1 MLKRF
6 IRPFITTPISLY
18 AIPKKNKLP
27 PRPLWLV
34 KEDEIEEKF
43 IKSGGPGGQKVNKVN
58 TKVEIRHIPTNIVVS
73 CQESR
78 LQERNRIKA
87 RELLALRLDDLYN
100 PGNSRNA
107 VLKERAQ
114 KVKQSKSKKSN
125 RKYKLLDEESRLKK
139 QKELED
145 EQNLMKELDIN
156 VNADEFDD
164 FIKNAKMDLK

>member
-1 MLKRF
+1 MFKQF
-6 IRPFITTPISLY
+6 IRQITTSSIKPY

-27 PRPLWLV
+27 QRPLWLV

-58 TKVEIRHIPTNIVVS
+58 TKVEIRHLPTNIIVS

-87 RELLALRLDDLYN
+87 REILALKLDDLYN
-100 PGNSRNA
+100 PGTSRNA

-114 KVKQSKSKKSN
+114 KVKQNKSKKSN
-125 RKYKLLDEESRLKK
+125 RKYKKLDEEKQK
-139 QKELED
+139 QKELEND
-145 EQNLMKELDIN
+145 ESELDIN
-156 VNADEFDD
+156 DEFED
-164 FIKNAKMDLK
+164 FIKDAKVDLPLKNI